1 MIDDERGP
9 TFERGTH
16 RWVSFHDD
24 NRTTWMFDL
33 TFLTSNWTCIY
44 GRGCKGTV
52 DDPEVGA
59 IQGCCSHGAYM
70 IDDDDIDHVV
80 KQAARLTSDQWQNQG
95 VVAVGADLFDT
106 DDDGDVRTRKVDG
119 ACIFLNGPDFGTSSG
134 CALHYAAVANGEP
147 SLKWKP
153 AACWQL
159 PFRLEETLDAA
170 NNSTFVIRP
179 WYRGDWGEGGYD
191 FPWWCTDDA
200 SPLVG
205 ESAVYKSLRDE
216 LIALIGPEPYNWLA
230 AHIEGEAGTGAIPVE
245 TPRRRVSSERD
256 PQRSSL
262 RPQP

>member
-1 MIDDERGP
+1 
-9 TFERGTH
+9 
-16 RWVSFHDD
+16 
-24 NRTTWMFDL
+24 MFDL